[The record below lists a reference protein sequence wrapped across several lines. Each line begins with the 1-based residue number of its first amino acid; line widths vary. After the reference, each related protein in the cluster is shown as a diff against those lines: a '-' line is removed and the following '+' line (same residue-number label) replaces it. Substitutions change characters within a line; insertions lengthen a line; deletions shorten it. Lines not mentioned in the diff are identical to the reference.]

1 MDFLNKLF
9 FYRCNFPRSFFKGLF
24 FPKGREICACVSRQ
38 RLDSCHG
45 LSAQVCDCQT
55 SKRPQVY
62 RNVLAS
68 LFSKS

>member
-9 FYRCNFPRSFFKGLF
+9 FTGAISLVLFKGLF